1 MEKSLYFKYI
11 EKYFP
16 KLVLGLEEKIN
27 GTKEAPTYL
36 HTELLK
42 PEYSVDGR
50 WSSLIGNYTR
60 ISADVVAMDS
70 SLPLKK
76 RASLSRADGDL
87 PKLGMEL
94 YLNEKQ
100 MTDIDTLIA
109 QNADINLILG
119 KIFNDTGT
127 VISGVQ
133 ETLEELFL
141 RGLSTGIALTADQ
154 NVGTGVR
161 LNYGYLPENE
171 FGVTVLW
178 SDKANAKPID
188 DIKRI
193 QDRAEVL
200 GMTISRVFTD
210 RKAISEMLATDQ
222 IKQLF
227 AFSLGY
233 AGTNVPEPSLAQ
245 ANQMLESNF
254 GFQIKEI
261 NRSVIK
267 QVDGVSTP
275 IKPWKVGT
283 LVFSVDATLG
293 SLVWT
298 NLAEMNHKVAGVAY
312 RTANSHTL
320 VSKYRV
326 NRPSLR
332 EYTSSQARAIPVIT
346 NVDRIFT
353 LDSQTVQA

>member
-1 MEKSLYFKYI
+1 MEQSLYFKYI

-16 KLVLGLEEKIN
+16 KLVLRLQEKIN
-27 GTKEAPTYL
+27 GKQDEPNYL
-36 HTELLK
+36 HLGLLR
-42 PEYSVDGR
+42 PDYSVDGR
-50 WSSLIGNYTR
+50 WASLIGNYSR

-76 RASLSRADGDL
+76 RGSLARADGDL

-100 MTDIDTLIA
+100 MGDIDALIA
-109 QNADINLILG
+109 QGADIDIILG
-119 KIFNDTGT
+119 KIFNDTAT

-133 ETLEELFL
+133 ETIEELFL
-141 RGLSTGIALTADQ
+141 RGLSTGVALTADE

-161 LNYGYLPENE
+161 LDYGYLDENQ
-171 FGVTVLW
+171 FGVEVLW
-178 SDKANAKPID
+178 ATTATAKPID
-188 DIKRI
+188 DIKRVVE
-193 QDRAEVL
+193 RASEV
-200 GMTISRVFTD
+200 GVSITRVYAD
-210 RKAISEMLATDQ
+210 DKAINEMLATNQ
-222 IKQLF
+222 VKQLF

-233 AGTNVPEPSLAQ
+233 VGDNVPQPSIVQLNSLLQ
-245 ANQMLESNF
+245 SNF
-254 GFQIKEI
+254 GFTVQKIDKT
-261 NRSVIK
+261 VIK
-267 QVDGVSTP
+267 QVDGVSIP
-275 IKPWKVGT
+275 IKPWEVGR
-283 LVFSVDATLG
+283 LVFAVDAQVG

-298 NLAEMNHKVAGVAY
+298 RLAEQNHPVAGVTY
-312 RTANSHTL
+312 QVANQHTL

-353 LDSQTVQA
+353 LDSQTVQL